1 LTEQRCPP
9 DFHLIRRRKTPIKL
23 LLTLFL
29 LGIPVVAPA
38 QSTIPAGTI
47 LPVRLETSVASE
59 KAKPGGE
66 IHARI
71 MQDVPL
77 PDGGKVRRGS
87 LVIGHVKEASAA
99 AVGQGG
105 RVTIVFDTIKSGRET
120 IPVTTNLRVVA
131 SLLEVESAELY
142 EYGGDR
148 GTPPSAFVNTQIGGE
163 MVYRGGGHVMNGRDV
178 VGEPV
183 PYGVLARVREVEDTK
198 CRGAVD
204 GNGAPQALW
213 IFSTDAC
220 GVYGYRGMRIVH
232 AGRTQ
237 PVGEIVLAEENG
249 NVHLRAGS
257 AMLLRV
263 VGGGR

>member
-1 LTEQRCPP
+1 M
-9 DFHLIRRRKTPIKL
+9 KL
-23 LLTLFL
+23 LLAIFL
-29 LGIPVVAPA
+29 IGLPAVAPA
-38 QSTIPAGTI
+38 QSSIPAGTI
-47 LPVRLETSVASE
+47 LPVRLETSIASE
-59 KAKPGGE
+59 KAKPGEE
-66 IHARI
+66 IHAQI
-71 MQDVPL
+71 MQSVPL
-77 PDGGKVRRGS
+77 TGGGKIRRGS
-87 LVIGHVKEASAA
+87 QVIGHVKEAGAA
-99 AVGQGG
+99 ASGQGG
-105 RVTIVFDTIKSGRET
+105 QITIVFDEVKSGRDK
-120 IPVTTNLRVVA
+120 IPVTTNLRVIA
-131 SLLEVESAELY
+131 SLLEVDSAELY

-148 GTPPSAFVNTQIGGE
+148 GTPPSAFVSTQIGGE

-178 VGEPV
+178 VGEPA

-204 GNGAPQALW
+204 GNDAPQALW

-232 AGRTQ
+232 AGRTP
-237 PVGEIVLAEENG
+237 PVGEILLAEENG